1 MRGGK
6 KESQCDIR
14 ATRREPDQ
22 WRGTA
27 DFFLFFFFFWARW
40 QKKGEEKER
49 EQTNETRAGP
59 SDTNRWREVS
69 AVVLIEGKL
78 RDFVPTCFSAVAHL
92 LPLTH
97 THTHTQASPQ
107 AISCPLHQCPLTG
120 WNVRVTH
127 AEKPSLAKFMCL
139 WVVGHT
145 HRLLYFHVDNKMPVK
160 HIPRL
165 EDSSGFIHESG
176 EIYRPKK
183 KKHPPMFAC
192 LGMGTGSDVTVSTE
206 WTKWE
211 KKTVWAVNAAAAEQ
225 TKNRT
230 TYRNSTNRKSKGR
243 KKNDAHTW
251 LFSKWGMGSATQHNA
266 QYESDDRL
274 AQICSIYMLQQ
285 SVASCLLI
293 HMPRMS
299 SCLAAHGKLIAHKKG
314 KKQRTRLCSCPS
326 SWNSVPLPPLLF
338 LFYSSITAHPAP
350 SLFLPQFLLLTA
362 ESSDQLTGDFLDRSC
377 YWSHRSSMFSCW
389 SAPSLFS
396 LIPPLNTRFP
406 ENVFFFFSLVKVLC
420 CRIIIHAE

>member
-1 MRGGK
+1 MVGLKKKKKWVPAICSGAPTYVKAWQSESELDGPCGGHFIRFYLAFLFIINSYIKSESHNKTTLIFNQGTELFHHKCITTYCRFLQLVSFCFFFYIQSPCRTIKRRAEKKGEGTERNRSEGEK

-127 AEKPSLAKFMCL
+127 AEKPLLAKFMCL

-160 HIPRL
+160 HIPR
-165 EDSSGFIHESG
+165 
-176 EIYRPKK
+176 
-183 KKHPPMFAC
+183 
-192 LGMGTGSDVTVSTE
+192 
-206 WTKWE
+206 
-211 KKTVWAVNAAAAEQ
+211 
-225 TKNRT
+225 
-230 TYRNSTNRKSKGR
+230 
-243 KKNDAHTW
+243 
-251 LFSKWGMGSATQHNA
+251 
-266 QYESDDRL
+266 
-274 AQICSIYMLQQ
+274 
-285 SVASCLLI
+285 
-293 HMPRMS
+293 
-299 SCLAAHGKLIAHKKG
+299 
-314 KKQRTRLCSCPS
+314 
-326 SWNSVPLPPLLF
+326 
-338 LFYSSITAHPAP
+338 
-350 SLFLPQFLLLTA
+350 
-362 ESSDQLTGDFLDRSC
+362 
-377 YWSHRSSMFSCW
+377 
-389 SAPSLFS
+389 
-396 LIPPLNTRFP
+396 
-406 ENVFFFFSLVKVLC
+406 
-420 CRIIIHAE
+420 